1 MKHPIRSICLK
12 GKALL
17 IFFFVI
23 NFSLSC
29 ASSKMVQIT
38 PPFQIVKTTLA
49 KNIDS
54 SGEDQSPVDSTDLF
68 SISDQK
74 VVSHV
79 QLKNVS
85 DKHTIKWEWF
95 MPDGSLYASSKN
107 CELSPSKGRYFK
119 DASAF
124 HTMVIQGDKAA
135 FFPGTWMVKV
145 LYDGDV
151 ISTKNFQIKE
161 VDAPPKANS
170 PITIID
176 KRNAYAVII
185 GISRYQ
191 YSGPDG
197 FKNLAFADD
206 DAEAFRDMLLN
217 LGWSNSRIMTL
228 INENAKRNDVL
239 IALESWLTK
248 AGPNDMIV
256 LFWSGHGYPDPED
269 PEKVYF
275 ACYDTQLNIPA
286 TGYRMD
292 SVRQSLQERN
302 AKNVIVLADTCH
314 AGKLITR
321 GRGISVQPYM
331 QKLKRE
337 QMIPKGWIYMVGAET
352 DRQAIEHS
360 SWSNGAFTHTLLK
373 ALKGEADGFES
384 VAPKDGIVTM
394 IELRSFL
401 ESVMP
406 DETQRVL
413 GTAKRPIITTSS
425 GDPNI
430 WKITLDLKD

>member
-1 MKHPIRSICLK
+1 MKHLTKFICLR
-12 GKALL
+12 GMALSAML
-17 IFFFVI
+17 IVI
-23 NFSLSC
+23 FFSLSC
-29 ASSKMVQIT
+29 SASKTVKRT
-38 PPFQIVKTTLA
+38 PPFQIVKSTLA
-49 KNIDS
+49 KDIDS
-54 SGEDQSPVDSTDLF
+54 SGGMDAPQAATDLF
-68 SISDQK
+68 SISDTK

-85 DKHTIKWEWF
+85 DKHTLKWEWY
-95 MPDGSLYASSKN
+95 MPDGSLYASSKG
-107 CELSPSKGRYFK
+107 CELSPAKGRYFK
-119 DASAF
+119 DAAAF
-124 HTMVIQGDKAA
+124 HAMAIKGDKAA

-145 LYDGDV
+145 YYDKDV
-151 ISTKNFQIKE
+151 ISTKNFEIQE
-161 VDAPPKANS
+161 PEAPKVAT
-170 PITIID
+170 PITVID
-176 KRNAYAVII
+176 KRSAYAVII
-185 GISRYQ
+185 GISRYEN
-191 YSGPDG
+191 SGPDG

-206 DAEAFRDMLLN
+206 DAEAFRDMLLR
-217 LGWSNSRIMTL
+217 LGWSNSRIKTL

-248 AGPNDMIV
+248 VGPNDMIV

-292 SVRQSLQERN
+292 SVRQILQERN

-321 GRGISVQPYM
+321 GRGISVQPYV

-337 QMIPKGWIYMVGAET
+337 QLIPKGWIYMVGAET

-373 ALKGEADGFES
+373 ALNGEADGFES
-384 VAPKDGIVTM
+384 VAPKDGVVTM
-394 IELRSFL
+394 LELRAFL

-425 GDPNI
+425 GDPDI
-430 WKITLDLKD
+430 WKITLDIQ